1 MDIESPFN
9 SNLGVS
15 KYRGGDTKPPKWMV
29 ENYMENP
36 IMDDLGGYTTIFG
49 NIQLGLQPNLPT
61 SLGVFEG
68 TLRTLHHQWVQHF
81 ADIA

>member
-1 MDIESPFN
+1 M
-9 SNLGVS
+9 VTW
-15 KYRGGDTKPPKWMV
+15 KTPKIDG
-29 ENYMENP
+29 ENYMENLKTLFFL
-36 IMDDLGGYTTIFG
+36 DDLGGYTPIFG